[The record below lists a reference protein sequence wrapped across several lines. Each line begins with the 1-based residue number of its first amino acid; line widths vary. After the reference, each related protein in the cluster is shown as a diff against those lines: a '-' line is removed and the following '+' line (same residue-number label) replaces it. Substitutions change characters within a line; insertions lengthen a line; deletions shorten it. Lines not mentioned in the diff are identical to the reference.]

1 MFKSIFSKHFTVMS
15 LVIVISFLAMGGM
28 QMLFSTRYWVSEN
41 RERLTE
47 NARNVAEFTAAN
59 TTQNPANPSSYLISA
74 AVEPVLGMLSIAV
87 DGTGLIVDNNYRVVM
102 SSDST
107 RSLVGETLG
116 ESVQNRLKNGKGDYF
131 TVDNFGGLY
140 ASRQYTVGVPIRT
153 SAGEALGYVFM
164 STSAERMGAYVGD
177 NFQVFFLSALGVL
190 TLTFI
195 VLYAL
200 TYRLVR
206 PLRQMAAATRAF
218 GEGDFSVRVPVEGK
232 DEVAELATAL
242 NSMAV
247 SLSSV
252 EGMRRSF
259 VANVSHELKT
269 PMTTIAGFIDGIL
282 DGTIPGE
289 KRDYYLKIVSDEV
302 KRLSRLVKSMLD
314 LSRIDNGQLKLTPV
328 QFDLTEVAC
337 NTLLSFE
344 QRIEN
349 KKITIVDLEDCQ
361 REEVCADYDLIGQV
375 VYNLLDNAVKFTNE
389 GGSISLRVYRE
400 PGRVVCAV
408 RNSGMGI
415 AAQEMPHIFER
426 FYKSD
431 QSRGLDKNG
440 VGLGL
445 YIVKTVINLHHGEI
459 KVRSVEGEYCE
470 FSFWLPDASTDKP
483 LSDKTGRYHE

>member
-140 ASRQYTVGVPIRT
+140 ASWQYTVGVPIRT

>member
-232 DEVAELATAL
+232 DEVA
-242 NSMAV
+242 
-247 SLSSV
+247 
-252 EGMRRSF
+252 
-259 VANVSHELKT
+259 
-269 PMTTIAGFIDGIL
+269 
-282 DGTIPGE
+282 
-289 KRDYYLKIVSDEV
+289 
-302 KRLSRLVKSMLD
+302 
-314 LSRIDNGQLKLTPV
+314 
-328 QFDLTEVAC
+328 
-337 NTLLSFE
+337 
-344 QRIEN
+344 
-349 KKITIVDLEDCQ
+349 
-361 REEVCADYDLIGQV
+361 
-375 VYNLLDNAVKFTNE
+375 
-389 GGSISLRVYRE
+389 
-400 PGRVVCAV
+400 
-408 RNSGMGI
+408 
-415 AAQEMPHIFER
+415 
-426 FYKSD
+426 
-431 QSRGLDKNG
+431 
-440 VGLGL
+440 
-445 YIVKTVINLHHGEI
+445 
-459 KVRSVEGEYCE
+459 
-470 FSFWLPDASTDKP
+470 
-483 LSDKTGRYHE
+483 